1 MKRMPSHP
9 HFEIHPE
16 PQRSLADRLFE
27 LGVEFPCGGET
38 ACGGCK
44 IRVLSGHVPITATMR
59 QALSE
64 AKLAQGWRLACCAE
78 ARQSVV
84 VEIDQWSL
92 PVLTDEQ
99 STPLEPRPGFGAVI
113 DLGTTTLA
121 AQVVDL
127 ATGEVLA
134 VETALNPQA
143 RHGADVMSR
152 IQHELRHPGELTT
165 MIRRTLGQ
173 MLARLAGGR
182 ALEEVLIAGNTAM
195 HHLFCGLS
203 VTPLAA
209 VPFLSPEL
217 AERHFSAG
225 ELGWAAEIRSTV
237 RFLPCLGGFVGS
249 DLLAG
254 IVATRLH
261 ELSATHALFDIGT
274 NGEIVLGSRHGILCA
289 STAAGP
295 AFEGGRI
302 SAGMTARA
310 GAIDAVRVN
319 DGAYECH
326 VLGGQAARGICGSG
340 LVDAAAC
347 ALELGQILPS
357 GRLANGVK
365 TLCLMDNVVLTQGD
379 IRELQL
385 AKGAMA
391 AGLKLL
397 AVTPPRT
404 ICLAGAFGSYIKEAA
419 ARAIGLLPQD
429 VPIQPV
435 GNSALRGARM
445 LLLTPTH
452 RDALLARLCAL
463 TRHVELAADPAFQ
476 DTFAD
481 SMAFTPVSFR
491 PPGAST

>member
-1 MKRMPSHP
+1 MT
-9 HFEIHPE
+9 FDIHPD
-16 PQRSLADRLFE
+16 PHRSLADRLFE

-44 IRVLSGHVPITATMR
+44 IRVLSGHIPITATMR

-64 AKLAQGWRLACCAE
+64 AELAQGWRLACCAE
-78 ARQSVV
+78 TRESVV
-84 VEIDQWSL
+84 VEVDQWSL
-92 PVLTDEQ
+92 PVLTDERT
-99 STPLEPRPGFGAVI
+99 TPLEPRDGFGAAI

-121 AQVVDL
+121 AQIVDL
-127 ATGEVLA
+127 STGGVLA

-152 IQHELRHPGELTT
+152 IQYDLRRPGELTA

-173 MLARLAGGR
+173 MLARLAGDR

-203 VTPLAA
+203 VKPLAA
-209 VPFLSPEL
+209 VPFLSPDL
-217 AERHFSAG
+217 AERRFTAR
-225 ELGWAAEIRSTV
+225 ELGWVGAGGARFSLPSV

-254 IVATRLH
+254 MVATRLH
-261 ELSATHALFDIGT
+261 EQSSTHALFDIGT

-310 GAIDAVRVN
+310 GAIDAVRVR

-326 VLGGQAARGICGSG
+326 VLGGHAARGICGSG

-347 ALELGQILPS
+347 ALVLGQILPN
-357 GRLANGVK
+357 GRLTTGAK
-365 TLCLMDNVVLTQGD
+365 TLRLTESVSLTQSD

-391 AGLKLL
+391 AGLKIL
-397 AVTPPRT
+397 AGAPPRSLW
-404 ICLAGAFGSYIKEAA
+404 LAGAFGSYIKEAA
-419 ARAIGLLPQD
+419 APAIGLLPRN
-429 VPIQPV
+429 VAIQPV

-445 LLLTPTH
+445 LLLAPTH

-481 SMAFTPVSFR
+481 SMAFAPYR
-491 PPGAST
+491 LG

>member
-1 MKRMPSHP
+1 LQ
-9 HFEIHPE
+9 FDIQPE
-16 PQRSLADRLFE
+16 PERSLADRLFE

-44 IRVLSGHVPITATMR
+44 IRVLSGHIPITATMR

-64 AKLAQGWRLACCAE
+64 TELAQGWRLACCAE
-78 ARQSVV
+78 ARESVV
-84 VEIDQWSL
+84 VEVDQWSL

-99 STPLEPRPGFGAVI
+99 STPLEARPGFGAAI
-113 DLGTTTLA
+113 DLGTTTLV
-121 AQVVDL
+121 AQLVDL
-127 ATGEVLA
+127 STGEVLA

-152 IQHELRHPGELTT
+152 IQYDLGHPGELTA

-173 MLARLAGGR
+173 MLARLADGR

-203 VTPLAA
+203 VKPLAA

-217 AERHFSAG
+217 AERCFSAG
-225 ELGWAAEIRSTV
+225 ELGWAAQV

-254 IVATRLH
+254 MVATRLH
-261 ELSATHALFDIGT
+261 EQSTTCALFDIGT

-295 AFEGGRI
+295 AFEGGGI
-302 SAGMTARA
+302 STGMTARA
-310 GAIDAVRVN
+310 GAVDAVRVY

-326 VLGGQAARGICGSG
+326 VLGGEAARGICGSG

-347 ALELGQILPS
+347 AMELGQILPS
-357 GRLANGVK
+357 GRLANGLK
-365 TLCLMDNVVLTQGD
+365 TLRLAESVSLTQRD
-379 IRELQL
+379 IRQLQL

-391 AGLKLL
+391 AGLKIL
-397 AVTPPRT
+397 AVTPPRSLW
-404 ICLAGAFGSYIKEAA
+404 LAGAFGSYIREAA

-429 VPIQPV
+429 VAIQPV

-445 LLLTPTH
+445 LLLAPTS

-463 TRHVELAADPAFQ
+463 TRHVELAADPSFQ

-481 SMAFTPVSFR
+481 SMAFAPYRCNTR
-491 PPGAST
+491 H

>member
-1 MKRMPSHP
+1 MT
-9 HFEIHPE
+9 IHPD
-16 PQRSLADRLFE
+16 PHRSLADRLFE

-44 IRVLSGHVPITATMR
+44 IRVLSGHIPITATMR

-64 AKLAQGWRLACCAE
+64 AELAEGWRLACCAE
-78 ARQSVV
+78 ARETVV
-84 VEIDQWSL
+84 VEVDQWSL

-99 STPLEPRPGFGAVI
+99 ATPLEPREGFGAAI

-121 AQVVDL
+121 AQLVDL

-152 IQHELRHPGELTT
+152 IQYDLRHPGELTA
-165 MIRRTLGQ
+165 MIRQTLGQ

-182 ALEEVLIAGNTAM
+182 TLEEVLIAGNTAM

-203 VTPLAA
+203 VKPLAA

-217 AERHFSAG
+217 GERCFGAR
-225 ELGWAAEIRSTV
+225 ELGWGAQV

-254 IVATRLH
+254 MVATHLH
-261 ELSATHALFDIGT
+261 EQSATHALFDIGT
-274 NGEIVLGSRHGILCA
+274 NGEIVLGSRHGIRCA

-302 SAGMTARA
+302 SVGMTARA
-310 GAIDAVRVN
+310 GAIDAVRVR

-326 VLGGQAARGICGSG
+326 VIGGQAARGICGSG

-347 ALELGQILPS
+347 ALELGQVLPS
-357 GRLANGVK
+357 GRLTGGVK
-365 TLCLMDNVVLTQGD
+365 TLRLTENVSLTQSD

-391 AGLKLL
+391 AGLKIL
-397 AVTPPRT
+397 AGAPPRS
-404 ICLAGAFGSYIKEAA
+404 IWLAGAFGSYIKEAA

-429 VPIQPV
+429 AAIQPV

-452 RDALLARLCAL
+452 RDALLVRLCAL

-481 SMAFTPVSFR
+481 CMAFMPVSFR
-491 PPGAST
+491 LPGAST

>member
-1 MKRMPSHP
+1 MT
-9 HFEIHPE
+9 IHPD
-16 PQRSLADRLFE
+16 PHRSLADRLFE

-44 IRVLSGHVPITATMR
+44 IRVLSGHIPITATMR

-64 AKLAQGWRLACCAE
+64 AELAEGWRLACCAE
-78 ARQSVV
+78 ARETVV
-84 VEIDQWSL
+84 VEVDQWSL

-99 STPLEPRPGFGAVI
+99 ATPLEPREGFGAAI

-121 AQVVDL
+121 AQLVDL

-152 IQHELRHPGELTT
+152 IQYDLRHPGELTA
-165 MIRRTLGQ
+165 MIRQTLGR

-182 ALEEVLIAGNTAM
+182 ALEEVLIVGNTAM

-203 VTPLAA
+203 VEPLAA

-217 AERHFSAG
+217 GERRFSAR
-225 ELGWAAEIRSTV
+225 ELGWGAQV
-237 RFLPCLGGFVGS
+237 QFLPCLGGFVGS

-254 IVATRLH
+254 MVATRLH
-261 ELSATHALFDIGT
+261 EQSAAHALFDIGT

-310 GAIDAVRVN
+310 GAIDAVRVH

-340 LVDAAAC
+340 LVDAVAC

-357 GRLANGVK
+357 GRLAGGAK
-365 TLCLMDNVVLTQGD
+365 TLRLTENVSLTQSD

-391 AGLKLL
+391 AGLKIL
-397 AVTPPRT
+397 AVTPPRS
-404 ICLAGAFGSYIKEAA
+404 IWLAGAFGSYIKEAA

-429 VPIQPV
+429 VAIQPA

-463 TRHVELAADPAFQ
+463 TRHVELAADPSFQ

-481 SMAFTPVSFR
+481 SMAFAPVSFR
-491 PPGAST
+491 LPGASK

>member
-1 MKRMPSHP
+1 MT
-9 HFEIHPE
+9 FDIHPE
-16 PQRSLADRLFE
+16 PTRSLADRLFE

-44 IRVLSGHVPITATMR
+44 IRILSGHVPITATMR

-64 AKLAQGWRLACCAE
+64 AELAQGWRLACCAE
-78 ARQSVV
+78 ARKRAV
-84 VEIDQWSL
+84 VEVDQWSL

-99 STPLEPRPGFGAVI
+99 TTPLEPRPGFGAAV
-113 DLGTTTLA
+113 DLGTTTLV
-121 AQVVDL
+121 AQLVDL

-152 IQHELRHPGELTT
+152 IHYDLRHPGELTA
-165 MIRRTLGQ
+165 MIRLTLGQ
-173 MLARLAGGR
+173 MLSRLAAGR
-182 ALEEVLIAGNTAM
+182 ALEEVLIAGNTTM

-203 VTPLAA
+203 VEPLAA
-209 VPFLSPEL
+209 APFLSPNL
-217 AERHFSAG
+217 SARHFTAWPGGACFMPS
-225 ELGWAAEIRSTV
+225 V
-237 RFLPCLGGFVGS
+237 RFLPCLGSFVGS

-261 ELSATHALFDIGT
+261 QQSATHALFDIGT

-310 GAIDAVRVN
+310 GAIDAVRIHH
-319 DGAYECH
+319 GAYECH
-326 VLGGQAARGICGSG
+326 VLGAQPARGICGSG

-347 ALELGQILPS
+347 ALELGQLLPN
-357 GRLANGVK
+357 GRLAASSLRLTESVS
-365 TLCLMDNVVLTQGD
+365 LTQSD

-391 AGLKLL
+391 AGLKILHRQL
-397 AVTPPRT
+397 GGAPPQSLW
-404 ICLAGAFGSYIKEAA
+404 LAGAFGSYIKAAA
-419 ARAIGLLPQD
+419 ARAIGLLPLD
-429 VPIQPV
+429 VAIQPV
-435 GNSALRGARM
+435 GNTALRGARM

-452 RDALLARLCAL
+452 RQALLARVCAL
-463 TRHVELAADPAFQ
+463 TKHVELAADPAFQ
-476 DTFAD
+476 DIFAD
-481 SMAFTPVSFR
+481 FMAFVPVSFR
-491 PPGAST
+491 RPGASI

>member
-1 MKRMPSHP
+1 
-9 HFEIHPE
+9 
-16 PQRSLADRLFE
+16 
-27 LGVEFPCGGET
+27 LG
-38 ACGGCK
+38 A
-44 IRVLSGHVPITATMR
+44 A
-59 QALSE
+59 
-64 AKLAQGWRLACCAE
+64 
-78 ARQSVV
+78 
-84 VEIDQWSL
+84 
-92 PVLTDEQ
+92 
-99 STPLEPRPGFGAVI
+99 I
-113 DLGTTTLA
+113 DLGTTTLV
-121 AQVVDL
+121 AQLVDL
-127 ATGEVLA
+127 ATGAVLA

-152 IQHELRHPGELTT
+152 IQYDLRHPGELTV

-173 MLARLAGGR
+173 MLARAAGGR
-182 ALEEVLIAGNTAM
+182 ALEEVLIVGNTAM

-203 VTPLAA
+203 VEPLAA

-217 AERHFSAG
+217 GERRFSAR
-225 ELGWAAEIRSTV
+225 ELGWGAEV
-237 RFLPCLGGFVGS
+237 QFLPCLGGFVGS

-254 IVATRLH
+254 MVATRLD
-261 ELSATHALFDIGT
+261 EQSATHALFDIGT

-310 GAIDAVRVN
+310 GAIDAVRVH
-319 DGAYECH
+319 DGTYECH
-326 VLGGQAARGICGSG
+326 VLGGKVARGICGSG

-347 ALELGQILPS
+347 ALELGRMLPS
-357 GRLANGVK
+357 GRLAGGVR
-365 TLCLMDNVVLTQGD
+365 TLRLTGAVSLTQGD

-391 AGLKLL
+391 AGLKML
-397 AVTPPRT
+397 AGAPPHS
-404 ICLAGAFGSYIKEAA
+404 IWLAGAFGSYIREAS

-429 VPIQPV
+429 VAIQPV
-435 GNSALRGARM
+435 GNAALRGTRR

-476 DTFAD
+476 DTFAA
-481 SMAFTPVSFR
+481 SMAFAPVSFR
-491 PPGAST
+491 RPGASI

>member
-1 MKRMPSHP
+1 
-9 HFEIHPE
+9 
-16 PQRSLADRLFE
+16 
-27 LGVEFPCGGET
+27 
-38 ACGGCK
+38 
-44 IRVLSGHVPITATMR
+44 MR

-249 DLLAG
+249 DLLVG

-302 SAGMTARA
+302 GAGMTARA
-310 GAIDAVRVN
+310 GAIDAVRVR

-326 VLGGQAARGICGSG
+326 VLGGKVARGICGSG

-347 ALELGQILPS
+347 ALELGQILGS
-357 GRLANGVK
+357 GRLAGGVK
-365 TLCLMDNVVLTQGD
+365 ALRLTESVSLMQSD

-391 AGLKLL
+391 AGLKIL
-397 AVTPPRT
+397 AVTPPRS
-404 ICLAGAFGSYIKEAA
+404 IWLAGAFGSYIKEAA

-429 VPIQPV
+429 VAIQPV

-463 TRHVELAADPAFQ
+463 TRHVELAANPAFQ

-481 SMAFTPVSFR
+481 SMAFSPVSFR
-491 PPGAST
+491 LPGASI

>member
-1 MKRMPSHP
+1 MT
-9 HFEIHPE
+9 FEIHPE
-16 PQRSLADRLFE
+16 PNRSLADRLFE
-27 LGVEFPCGGET
+27 LGVEFPCGGES

-44 IRVLSGHVPITATMR
+44 IRVLSGHVPITAPMR

-64 AKLAQGWRLACCAE
+64 AELAEGWRLACCAE
-78 ARQSVV
+78 ARESVV
-84 VEIDQWSL
+84 VEVDQWSL

-99 STPLEPRPGFGAVI
+99 STPLEPREGFGAAI

-121 AQVVDL
+121 AQLVDL

-152 IQHELRHPGELTT
+152 IQYDLRRPGELTA
-165 MIRRTLGQ
+165 MIRQTLGQ
-173 MLARLAGGR
+173 MLARLAAGR
-182 ALEEVLIAGNTAM
+182 TLEEVLIAGNTVM

-203 VTPLAA
+203 VKPLAA

-217 AERHFSAG
+217 GERRFSAR
-225 ELGWAAEIRSTV
+225 ELGWGTQV

-254 IVATRLH
+254 IVATRLG
-261 ELSATHALFDIGT
+261 EQSATHALFDIGT
-274 NGEIVLGSRHGILCA
+274 NGEIVLGSRDGILCA

-310 GAIDAVRVN
+310 GAIDAVRIH

-326 VLGGQAARGICGSG
+326 VLGGKVARGICGSG

-347 ALELGQILPS
+347 ALELGQVLPS
-357 GRLANGVK
+357 GRLTGGVK
-365 TLCLMDNVVLTQGD
+365 TLRLTENVSLTQSD

-391 AGLKLL
+391 AGLKIL
-397 AVTPPRT
+397 AGAPPRS
-404 ICLAGAFGSYIKEAA
+404 IWLAGAFGSYIKEAA

-429 VPIQPV
+429 AAIQPV

-452 RDALLARLCAL
+452 RDALLVRLCAL

-481 SMAFTPVSFR
+481 CMAFMPVSFR
-491 PPGAST
+491 LPGAST

>member
-1 MKRMPSHP
+1 
-9 HFEIHPE
+9 
-16 PQRSLADRLFE
+16 
-27 LGVEFPCGGET
+27 
-38 ACGGCK
+38 
-44 IRVLSGHVPITATMR
+44 MR

-64 AKLAQGWRLACCAE
+64 AELAQGWRLACCAE
-78 ARQSVV
+78 ARESVV
-84 VEIDQWSL
+84 VEADQWSL
-92 PVLTDEQ
+92 PVLTDERT
-99 STPLEPRPGFGAVI
+99 TPLEPRVGFGAAI

-121 AQVVDL
+121 AQIVDL
-127 ATGEVLA
+127 STGEVLA

-152 IQHELRHPGELTT
+152 IQYDLQHPGELTAL
-165 MIRRTLGQ
+165 IRRTLGQ
-173 MLARLAGGR
+173 MLARLACDR

-209 VPFLSPEL
+209 VPFLSAEL
-217 AERHFSAG
+217 AERRFSAR
-225 ELGWAAEIRSTV
+225 ELGWAIEVRSTV

-254 IVATRLH
+254 IVATRLGQQ
-261 ELSATHALFDIGT
+261 SATRVLFDIGT
-274 NGEIVLGSRHGILCA
+274 NGEIVLGSRDGILCA

-310 GAIDAVRVN
+310 GAIDAVRVR
-319 DGAYECH
+319 DGAYQCH

-347 ALELGQILPS
+347 TLALGRILPN
-357 GRLANGVK
+357 GRIAGGAK
-365 TLCLMDNVVLTQGD
+365 TLRLTESVALTQSD

-391 AGLKLL
+391 AGLKILHRQH
-397 AVTPPRT
+397 AGAPPRSLW
-404 ICLAGAFGSYIKEAA
+404 LAGAFGSYIKEAA

-429 VPIQPV
+429 VAVQPV

-452 RDALLARLCAL
+452 REALLVRLCAL
-463 TRHVELAADPAFQ
+463 TTHMELAAEPAFQ
-476 DTFAD
+476 DTFAG
-481 SMAFTPVSFR
+481 SMAFVPYQL
-491 PPGAST
+491 G

>member
-1 MKRMPSHP
+1 L
-9 HFEIHPE
+9 HFDIHPE
-16 PQRSLADRLFE
+16 PNRSLADRLFE
-27 LGVEFPCGGET
+27 LGIEFPCGGES

-44 IRVLSGHVPITATMR
+44 IRVLSGHIPITPTMQ

-64 AKLAQGWRLACCAE
+64 AELAQGWRLACCAE
-78 ARQSVV
+78 ARESVV
-84 VEIDQWSL
+84 VEVDQWSL

-99 STPLEPRPGFGAVI
+99 TTPLEPRPGFGAAI
-113 DLGTTTLA
+113 DLGTTTLV
-121 AQVVDL
+121 AQLVDL
-127 ATGEVLA
+127 STGEVLA

-152 IQHELRHPGELTT
+152 IQYDLRHPGELTA
-165 MIRRTLGQ
+165 MIRQTLGR
-173 MLARLAGGR
+173 MLARLAAGR
-182 ALEEVLIAGNTAM
+182 ALDEVLIAGNTAM

-203 VTPLAA
+203 VKPLAA

-217 AERHFSAG
+217 AERRFTAQ
-225 ELGWAAEIRSTV
+225 ELAWGGACSSLPTV

-261 ELSATHALFDIGT
+261 EQSATHALFDIGT

-302 SAGMTARA
+302 GAGMTARA
-310 GAIDAVRVN
+310 GAIDAVRVHRC
-319 DGAYECH
+319 AYECH

-347 ALELGQILPS
+347 ALELGQILPN
-357 GRLANGVK
+357 GRLAGGAK
-365 TLCLMDNVVLTQGD
+365 TLRLTESVLLTQGD

-397 AVTPPRT
+397 AGAPPRSLW
-404 ICLAGAFGSYIKEAA
+404 LAGAFGSYIKQAA

-429 VPIQPV
+429 VAILPV
-435 GNSALRGARM
+435 GNSALRGVRM

-452 RDALLARLCAL
+452 RESLLARLCAL

-476 DTFAD
+476 DIFAD

-491 PPGAST
+491 RPDASI

>member
-1 MKRMPSHP
+1 MPSHP
-9 HFEIHPE
+9 HFDIHPD
-16 PQRSLADRLFE
+16 PSRSLADRLFE
-27 LGVEFPCGGET
+27 RGVEFPCGGES

-44 IRVLSGHVPITATMR
+44 IRVLSGHIPVTATMR

-64 AKLAQGWRLACCAE
+64 AELAQGWRLACCAE
-78 ARQSVV
+78 ARESVV
-84 VEIDQWSL
+84 VEVDQWSL
-92 PVLTDEQ
+92 PVLTDERT
-99 STPLEPRPGFGAVI
+99 TPLEPRDGFGAAI
-113 DLGTTTLA
+113 DLGTTTLV
-121 AQVVDL
+121 AQLVDL
-127 ATGEVLA
+127 RTGEVLA

-143 RHGADVMSR
+143 RHGADVISR
-152 IQHELRHPGELTT
+152 IQYDLRHPGELTA
-165 MIRRTLGQ
+165 MIRWTLGQ
-173 MLARLAGGR
+173 MLVRLAGDR

-203 VTPLAA
+203 VAPLAA

-217 AERHFSAG
+217 GARRFSAG
-225 ELGWAAEIRSTV
+225 ELGWGAQA

-254 IVATRLH
+254 MVATRLH
-261 ELSATHALFDIGT
+261 EQSATHALFDIGA

-310 GAIDAVRVN
+310 GAIDAVRVH

-326 VLGGQAARGICGSG
+326 VLGGKVARGICGSG

-347 ALELGQILPS
+347 ALALGQILPS
-357 GRLANGVK
+357 GRLASGVK
-365 TLCLMDNVVLTQGD
+365 TLRLTESVSLTQSD

-391 AGLKLL
+391 AGLKIL
-397 AVTPPRT
+397 AVTPPRA
-404 ICLAGAFGSYIKEAA
+404 IWLAGAFGSYIKGAA

-429 VPIQPV
+429 AAIQPA
-435 GNSALRGARM
+435 GNSALRGTRM

-452 RDALLARLCAL
+452 REALLARLRAL
-463 TRHVELAADPAFQ
+463 TRHVDLAVDPAFQ

-491 PPGAST
+491 RPGASI

>member
-1 MKRMPSHP
+1 MT
-9 HFEIHPE
+9 IHPD
-16 PQRSLADRLFE
+16 PHRSLADRLFE
-27 LGVEFPCGGET
+27 LGVEFPCGGES

-44 IRVLSGHVPITATMR
+44 IRVLSGHVPITAPMR

-64 AKLAQGWRLACCAE
+64 AELAEGWRLACCSE
-78 ARQSVV
+78 ARESVV
-84 VEIDQWSL
+84 VEVDQWSL

-99 STPLEPRPGFGAVI
+99 STPLEPREGFGAAI

-121 AQVVDL
+121 AQLVDL

-152 IQHELRHPGELTT
+152 IQYDLRHPGELTA
-165 MIRRTLGQ
+165 MIRQSLGQ

-182 ALEEVLIAGNTAM
+182 ALEEVLIAGNTVM

-203 VTPLAA
+203 VEPLAA
-209 VPFLSPEL
+209 VPFLSPEVG
-217 AERHFSAG
+217 ERRFSAR
-225 ELGWAAEIRSTV
+225 ELGWGTQV

-254 IVATRLH
+254 MVATRLH
-261 ELSATHALFDIGT
+261 EQSATHALFDIGT

-302 SAGMTARA
+302 SAGTTART
-310 GAIDAVRVN
+310 GAIDAVRVRA
-319 DGAYECH
+319 GAYECH
-326 VLGGQAARGICGSG
+326 VIGGQAASGICGSG

-357 GRLANGVK
+357 GRLAGGVK
-365 TLCLMDNVVLTQGD
+365 TLRLTDSVSLTQGD

-391 AGLKLL
+391 AGLKIL
-397 AVTPPRT
+397 AGAPPRA
-404 ICLAGAFGSYIKEAA
+404 IWLAGAFGSYIKEAA

-429 VPIQPV
+429 VAIQPV
-435 GNSALRGARM
+435 GNSALRGTRM

-481 SMAFTPVSFR
+481 SMAFAPVSFR
-491 PPGAST
+491 LPGASI

>member
-1 MKRMPSHP
+1 MT
-9 HFEIHPE
+9 FAIHPE
-16 PQRSLADRLFE
+16 PPRGLADQLFE
-27 LGVEFPCGGET
+27 LGVEFPCGGES

-44 IRVLSGHVPITATMR
+44 IRVLSGRIPVTATMR
-59 QALSE
+59 QALSGAE
-64 AKLAQGWRLACCAE
+64 LAHGWRLACCAE
-78 ARQSVV
+78 AHESVV
-84 VEIDQWSL
+84 VEVDQWSL

-113 DLGTTTLA
+113 DLGTTTLV
-121 AQVVDL
+121 AQMVDL
-127 ATGEVLA
+127 STGEVLA
-134 VETALNPQA
+134 VETAINPQA

-152 IQHELRHPGELTT
+152 IQYDLRRPGELAA
-165 MIRRTLGQ
+165 MIRPTLGQ
-173 MLARLAGGR
+173 MLARLAGDH

-195 HHLFCGLS
+195 HHFFCGLS

-217 AERHFSAG
+217 AERRFSAQD
-225 ELGWAAEIRSTV
+225 LGWVVEVRESV

-254 IVATRLH
+254 MVATRLG
-261 ELSATHALFDIGT
+261 EQSATHALFDIGT

-319 DGAYECH
+319 NGAYECH

-365 TLCLMDNVVLTQGD
+365 TLRLTENVSLTQGD

-391 AGLKLL
+391 AGLKIL
-397 AVTPPRT
+397 AGAPPRSLW
-404 ICLAGAFGSYIKEAA
+404 LAGAFGSYIKEAA

-452 RDALLARLCAL
+452 RDALLARLCTL
-463 TRHVELAADPAFQ
+463 TTHVELAADPAFQ
-476 DTFAD
+476 ETFAD

-491 PPGAST
+491 TPGAST

>member
-1 MKRMPSHP
+1 L
-9 HFEIHPE
+9 HFEIQPE
-16 PQRSLADRLFE
+16 PNRSLADRLFE

-38 ACGGCK
+38 ACGRCK
-44 IRVLSGHVPITATMR
+44 IRVLSGYIPITATMR

-64 AKLAQGWRLACCAE
+64 AELAKGWRLACCAE
-78 ARQSVV
+78 AHESVV
-84 VEIDQWSL
+84 VEVDQWSL

-99 STPLEPRPGFGAVI
+99 TTPLEPRDGFGAAI
-113 DLGTTTLA
+113 DLGTTTLV
-121 AQVVDL
+121 AQLVDL
-127 ATGEVLA
+127 STGAVLA

-152 IQHELRHPGELTT
+152 IQYDLGRPGELTA
-165 MIRRTLGQ
+165 MIRQTLGQ

-203 VTPLAA
+203 VEPLAA

-217 AERHFSAG
+217 GERRFSAR
-225 ELGWAAEIRSTV
+225 ELGWGVQV

-261 ELSATHALFDIGT
+261 EQSATHALFDIGT

-310 GAIDAVRVN
+310 GAIDAVRVH

-326 VLGGQAARGICGSG
+326 VLGGKVARGICGSG

-347 ALELGQILPS
+347 ALALGQILPS
-357 GRLANGVK
+357 GRLAGGAK
-365 TLCLMDNVVLTQGD
+365 TWRLTESVSLTQGD

-391 AGLKLL
+391 AGLKIL
-397 AVTPPRT
+397 AAAPPRSLW
-404 ICLAGAFGSYIKEAA
+404 LAGAFGSYIREVS

-429 VPIQPV
+429 VAIQPV
-435 GNSALRGARM
+435 GNSALRGTRM

-481 SMAFTPVSFR
+481 SMAFAPVSFHR
-491 PPGAST
+491 PGASI

>member
-1 MKRMPSHP
+1 MT
-9 HFEIHPE
+9 IHPD
-16 PQRSLADRLFE
+16 PHRSLADRLFE
-27 LGVEFPCGGET
+27 LGVEFPCGGES

-44 IRVLSGHVPITATMR
+44 IRVLSGHVPITAPMR

-64 AKLAQGWRLACCAE
+64 AELAEGWRLACCSE
-78 ARQSVV
+78 ARESVV
-84 VEIDQWSL
+84 VEVDQWSL

-99 STPLEPRPGFGAVI
+99 STPLEPREGFGAAI

-121 AQVVDL
+121 AQLVDL

-152 IQHELRHPGELTT
+152 IQYDLRRPGELTA
-165 MIRRTLGQ
+165 MIRQTLGQ
-173 MLARLAGGR
+173 MLARLAAGR
-182 ALEEVLIAGNTAM
+182 TLEEVLIAGNTVM

-203 VTPLAA
+203 VKPLAA

-217 AERHFSAG
+217 GERRFSAR
-225 ELGWAAEIRSTV
+225 ELGWGTQV

-254 IVATRLH
+254 IVATRLG
-261 ELSATHALFDIGT
+261 EQSATHALFDIGT
-274 NGEIVLGSRHGILCA
+274 NGEIVLGSRDGILCA

-310 GAIDAVRVN
+310 GAIDAVRIH

-326 VLGGQAARGICGSG
+326 VLGGKVARGICGSG

-347 ALELGQILPS
+347 ALELGQVLPS
-357 GRLANGVK
+357 GRLTGGVK
-365 TLCLMDNVVLTQGD
+365 TLRLTENVSLTQSD

-391 AGLKLL
+391 AGLKIL
-397 AVTPPRT
+397 AGAPPRS
-404 ICLAGAFGSYIKEAA
+404 IWLAGAFGSYIKEAA

-429 VPIQPV
+429 AAIQPV

-452 RDALLARLCAL
+452 RDALLVRLCAL

-481 SMAFTPVSFR
+481 CMAFMPVSFR
-491 PPGAST
+491 VPGAST

>member
-1 MKRMPSHP
+1 M
-9 HFEIHPE
+9 
-16 PQRSLADRLFE
+16 
-27 LGVEFPCGGET
+27 
-38 ACGGCK
+38 
-44 IRVLSGHVPITATMR
+44 
-59 QALSE
+59 
-64 AKLAQGWRLACCAE
+64 
-78 ARQSVV
+78 
-84 VEIDQWSL
+84 
-92 PVLTDEQ
+92 
-99 STPLEPRPGFGAVI
+99 
-113 DLGTTTLA
+113 
-121 AQVVDL
+121 
-127 ATGEVLA
+127 
-134 VETALNPQA
+134 
-143 RHGADVMSR
+143 
-152 IQHELRHPGELTT
+152 
-165 MIRRTLGQ
+165 
-173 MLARLAGGR
+173 
-182 ALEEVLIAGNTAM
+182 
-195 HHLFCGLS
+195 
-203 VTPLAA
+203 
-209 VPFLSPEL
+209 
-217 AERHFSAG
+217 
-225 ELGWAAEIRSTV
+225 

-254 IVATRLH
+254 IVATRLG
-261 ELSATHALFDIGT
+261 EQSATHALFDIGT
-274 NGEIVLGSRHGILCA
+274 NGEIVLGSRDGILCA

-310 GAIDAVRVN
+310 GAIDAVRVR

-357 GRLANGVK
+357 GRLAGGAK
-365 TLCLMDNVVLTQGD
+365 TLRLTESVSLTQSD

-391 AGLKLL
+391 AGLKIL
-397 AVTPPRT
+397 AGAPHPRSLW
-404 ICLAGAFGSYIKEAA
+404 LAGAFGSYIKEAA

-429 VPIQPV
+429 VAIQPV

-481 SMAFTPVSFR
+481 SMAFTPYR
-491 PPGAST
+491 LG